1 MRLVCSTVSIAN
13 NFSRSKGLIEMRTRV
28 HADSFLDISDRHRV
42 RTPGNHVVRVN
53 PAPDA
58 EALAFLLSHTFPGH
72 RKVVRSMTLSDR
84 KQIQLA
90 MWADSVNERMGLV
103 DRVWRRITE
112 PATPGKASARPKLA
126 QVIRYGTP
134 WSYPLYFDGSVTRVL
149 PPWGRTCSEREQSIR
164 EENASYQLGERLSP
178 KSN

>member
-1 MRLVCSTVSIAN
+1 
-13 NFSRSKGLIEMRTRV
+13 MRTRV
-28 HADSFLDISDRHRV
+28 HADGFLDISDRRRV

-126 QVIRYGTP
+126 QVIRYGTS

-149 PPWGRTCSEREQSIR
+149 PHGGVPAQSENKAFEKKTLHINLES
-164 EENASYQLGERLSP
+164 A
-178 KSN
+178 